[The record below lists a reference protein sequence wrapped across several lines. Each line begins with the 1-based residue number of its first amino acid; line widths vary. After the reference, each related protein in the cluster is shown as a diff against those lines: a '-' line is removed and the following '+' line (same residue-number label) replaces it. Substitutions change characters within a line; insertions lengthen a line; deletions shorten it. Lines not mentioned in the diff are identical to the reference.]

1 MGWGGAY
8 FDFARARSIYC
19 VFGLEAMAFDV
30 GVVENGEVSAGPSL
44 SILGRNGGVSFGKV
58 EGAVGFGGLGVFVL
72 LCELLLCCVFM

>member
-1 MGWGGAY
+1 MGWGGVY

-44 SILGRNGGVSFGKV
+44 SEAACYGGAIVQGRWS
-58 EGAVGFGGLGVFVL
+58 
-72 LCELLLCCVFM
+72 